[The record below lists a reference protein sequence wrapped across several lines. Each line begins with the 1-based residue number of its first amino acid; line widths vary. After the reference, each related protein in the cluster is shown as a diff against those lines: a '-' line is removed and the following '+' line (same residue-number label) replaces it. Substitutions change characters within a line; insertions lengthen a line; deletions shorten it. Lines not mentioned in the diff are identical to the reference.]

1 VNHSRART
9 LLSAYLE
16 RDLSEAQRAAVEA
29 HVGACPS
36 CAVELEELRG
46 TVALLRR
53 LPSPEPPA
61 YLASRVMARI
71 ADGEAQPSGWW
82 RWLSTLAAP
91 ALAAPLAAAA
101 AAVAVSFWIGPP
113 GAQPRDRTAE
123 ARGAPAPALV
133 PRLAG
138 PVEPADALA
147 RVAPEAPVPAP
158 PAPLRPRWRGGL
170 PERALPMPYHLAR
183 SLRGAGHPHSTAL
196 AAHFEGPPEAVV
208 ATWSL
213 R

>member
-1 VNHSRART
+1 VNHSRAQA
-9 LLSAYLE
+9 LLSEYLE
-16 RDLSEAQRAAVEA
+16 RDLSEAQSAAVEA
-29 HVGACPS
+29 HVAACPS
-36 CAVELEELRG
+36 CAAELEDLRG
-46 TVALLRR
+46 TIALLRR

-71 ADGEAQPSGWW
+71 ADGEAQPGGGR
-82 RWLSTLAAP
+82 RWLATLAAP

-101 AAVAVSFWIGPP
+101 AALAVSFWIGPP
-113 GAQPRDRTAE
+113 AAEPQGRTAV
-123 ARGAPAPALV
+123 AHGTPGRALV

-147 RVAPEAPVPAP
+147 RVGPEAPVPAA
-158 PAPLRPRWRGGL
+158 PAWPRLRGGV

-196 AAHFEGPPEAVV
+196 AAHFEGPPEAVL
-208 ATWSL
+208 AAWTL